1 MVDHPPILDA
11 SKIVETAERLRR
23 RIEERFPDASLAGV
37 AAGLLAVA
45 ERSAELSQRLARPLY
60 WVRIAVF
67 VLILALP
74 TAVTWGLLML
84 SLPSHEF
91 SDLADFLSVFLSAI
105 ETMVF
110 LGAGI
115 AFLIT
120 IELRIKR
127 SRVNSA
133 VHELRALAHLVDSHQ
148 LSKDPVFLLQGAP
161 QTKSSPD
168 RHLDA
173 FLIGR
178 YLDYCSEMLS
188 LVGKIAALYGQ
199 NIQDSIALDSID
211 RVETLTTGLSR
222 KIWQKLSMLRST

>member
-1 MVDHPPILDA
+1 MVDSPPILDA
-11 SKIVETAERLRR
+11 HKIVETAERLRR
-23 RIEERFPDASLAGV
+23 RIEERFPDASLASV
-37 AAGLLAVA
+37 AGDVQSVA
-45 ERSAELSQRLARPLY
+45 ERSAELSERLARPLY
-60 WVRIAVF
+60 WVRLAVF

-74 TAVTWGLLML
+74 VAIVWGLLML

-91 SDLADFLSVFLSAI
+91 ADLADFLSVFLSAI

-148 LSKDPVFLLQGAP
+148 LSKDPIFLMKDTP
-161 QTKSSPD
+161 TTRSSPIRD
-168 RHLDA
+168 LDA
-173 FLIGR
+173 FMLGR
-178 YLDYCSEMLS
+178 YLDYCSELLS
-188 LVGKIAALYGQ
+188 LIGKIAALYGQ
-199 NIQDSIALDSID
+199 NIQDSTALDSID

-222 KIWQKLSMLRST
+222 KIWQKLSMLRNL